1 MAPALKK
8 NRRDTGITNESVEKI
23 GKSLKAM
30 LADVFCLYLK
40 TKNFHWH
47 MTGQS
52 FRDFHLLLDEQADQ
66 ILAMGDPIAE
76 RARKIGTDTLRSIGD
91 ISKQMR
97 LKDNVEE
104 TVMTPLAQLI
114 ELRDDNRLLAR
125 YLRESHELCSS
136 QGDFA
141 TTSLIEGWID
151 ETERRVWFLSE
162 IVEHPSA

>member
-30 LADVFCLYLK
+30 LADVYCLYLK

-47 MTGQS
+47 MTGRS
-52 FRDFHLLLDEQADQ
+52 FRDFHLLLDEHADQ

-91 ISKQMR
+91 ISKRMR

-104 TVMTPLAQLI
+104 TVMTPLAQFT

-141 TTSLIEGWID
+141 TTSLIESWID

-162 IVEHPSA
+162 IVEHPSV